1 MLGLVLDPA
10 IADYHVE
17 MAGKLGDWTCRVMAS
32 GGSEVLLERSAGDRA
47 LTGSIPGLEMGSL
60 IRDLEALT
68 AR

>member
-1 MLGLVLDPA
+1 
-10 IADYHVE
+10 

-32 GGSEVLLERSAGDRA
+32 GDGEVLLERSAGDHA